1 MRENGG
7 IIEASIDFHGQR
19 VTVRA
24 ATETDLEE
32 TTRVINAAFATW
44 AKEGVDVGFRA
55 TQSVEL
61 VRSFLLEDGRVATTC
76 EGKIIA
82 TFCVREVVPEVE
94 GQKVSVCRA
103 HKVDRSVLLPQEMRG
118 EEFSRMKLLYPYNL
132 AVLPEW
138 AKKGLGRALL
148 KLIETMAVES
158 KCDGVLL
165 ETGINNR
172 WLVDWYERCGF
183 RTIGRFPFPENEAKS
198 IFMLKSLSL

>member
-1 MRENGG
+1 M
-7 IIEASIDFHGQR
+7 
-19 VTVRA
+19 RA
-24 ATETDLEE
+24 ATEADLEE
-32 TTRVINAAFATW
+32 TTGVINAAFATW
-44 AKEGVDVGFRA
+44 AKEGVDPGFRA

-61 VRSFLLEDGRVATTC
+61 VRSFLLEDGCVAATC

-82 TFCVREVVPEVE
+82 TFCVRDVVPEAD

-103 HKVDRSVLLPQEMRG
+103 HQVDRSVLLPRG
-118 EEFSRMKLLYPYNL
+118 VRVEEFSRMKLLYPYNL

-148 KLIETMAVES
+148 NLIETMAVET

-165 ETGINNR
+165 ETGINKR
-172 WLVDWYERCGF
+172 WLVDWYERYGF

-198 IFMLKSLSL
+198 ILMLKTLSL